1 MLPTTEAELRAS
13 FINCSKGEAARLGI
27 PLHLRGDHGGL
38 GGRYS
43 RSVPW
48 GDLDFIGWTDPAAA
62 GRGYLV
68 MPDGD
73 DLVGIALRYSRSG
86 AVGLRR
92 AQMCSVCSTTHVGG
106 GVSLMTALRT
116 GEAGKRGNTVGR
128 YICTDFDCSLYARRR
143 KLPSLGRQY
152 REDFDIERRIEQVQ
166 VSVAAFVERVRGEDP
181 HPQHSPDVDSRT

>member
-27 PLHLRGDHGGL
+27 PLHLRGDIGGL

-48 GDLDFIGWTDPAAA
+48 EDLDFLGWADPSSA

-68 MPDGD
+68 VPDGD
-73 DLVGIALRYSRSG
+73 DLVGITVRYSRSG
-86 AVGLRR
+86 RAGVSR
-92 AQMCSVCSTTHVGG
+92 AQMCSICSTTHTAG
-106 GVSLMTALRT
+106 GVSLMTALRA

-143 KLPSLGRQY
+143 KVPPMGRQF
-152 REDFDIERRIEQVQ
+152 REDFDVQARIEQVQ
-166 VSVAAFVERVRGEDP
+166 ASIAAFVDRVRA
-181 HPQHSPDVDSRT
+181 PDSQR